1 MARTLGSLPVGDVV
15 KIRVKGTPTNFI
27 IVHQGRPSTIYDDSC
42 NGTWLLMEPVY
53 EAREWD
59 SGNKNSYADSSIHKY
74 LNSTFLNLFSVS
86 ARALINQVKLPFR
99 AGAGL
104 STEVTSGAKGLPA
117 KIFLLSAA
125 EVGFVYNNMPREEGT
140 RLTYFN
146 GCSSDIDTSCN
157 RRTPAGGGY
166 LVWWLRTPWC
176 VKFTSNDS
184 VTFVRR
190 DGTLSIYSPE
200 FHYCSVRPAFV
211 MPQSVMVNDG
221 NVVMTG
227 DAPTIPTSINLP
239 STIKGGASCSI
250 SWSAASDPDGNLEG
264 YIVER
269 SYNGGSSWSQ
279 IYQGSATSTSTTIPH
294 GTSTVMFRVCAYDTD
309 GEKSGWRTSSNKTVL
324 NNRAPNAPPS
334 INVPVSPQGGA
345 SVSVT
350 WSAASDPDDNLE
362 GYRLERQW
370 DGRGS
375 WTQIYQGSNLSCSET
390 IPKGMYQSVTY
401 RVRAYDAFGETSGY
415 TTSPVRTI
423 DNNLA
428 PVIQCDLSG
437 NLGDKSEGFVI
448 PYTVTDA
455 ENHAVTVTERVGN
468 LVKRTYS
475 VTLGQ
480 SNSFQITGDYF
491 QKILNG
497 EQAAEII
504 ATDTEGKSST
514 LSLTFTKKVHRASI
528 MLSEPLT
535 VENPITVCVIK
546 VVGNIPE
553 DAEFKVEVANNLGD
567 ESPAWEDAT
576 DAAKRGINHVFKNKT
591 QVNGWKFGFRVT
603 AERGASDA
611 AGYIT
616 SIQGGFQ

>member
-1 MARTLGSLPVGDVV
+1 MGYASFIAGNMRIRINYPDQMHGQSGEIKFTLRPESTRPDDTPHVGGNLTVQQC
-15 KIRVKGTPTNFI
+15 KTNGELI
-27 IVHQGRPSTIYDDSC
+27 TV
-42 NGTWLLMEPVY
+42 
-53 EAREWD
+53 
-59 SGNKNSYADSSIHKY
+59 
-74 LNSTFLNLFSVS
+74 LNS
-86 ARALINQVKLPFR
+86 
-99 AGAGL
+99 
-104 STEVTSGAKGLPA
+104 
-117 KIFLLSAA
+117 
-125 EVGFVYNNMPREEGT
+125 VYI
-140 RLTYFN
+140 
-146 GCSSDIDTSCN
+146 SSDRPYYWDYRYTSDTLHGFLHQTEHGKCFRFRFSAVNTTSSGSASKDIDILIISAQ
-157 RRTPAGGGY
+157 P
-166 LVWWLRTPWC
+166 
-176 VKFTSNDS
+176 
-184 VTFVRR
+184 
-190 DGTLSIYSPE
+190 
-200 FHYCSVRPAFV
+200 
-211 MPQSVMVNDG
+211 
-221 NVVMTG
+221 
-227 DAPTIPTSINLP
+227 PTAPTSINLP
-239 STIKGGASCSI
+239 STIKGGALCSV

-279 IYQGSATSTSTTIPH
+279 IYQGSTTSTSTTIPH

-324 NNRAPNAPPS
+324 NNRAPSSPPS

-350 WSAASDPDDNLE
+350 WSAASDPDGNLE

-370 DGRGS
+370 DGAGAFD
-375 WTQIYQGSNLSCSET
+375 QIYQGPGLSYTDT
-390 IPKGMYQSVTY
+390 IPKGAHTSVTY

-437 NLGDKSEGFVI
+437 NLGDKSEGFVV

-480 SNSFQITGDYF
+480 SNSFQVTGDYF

-603 AERGASDA
+603 AERGASDT

>member
-1 MARTLGSLPVGDVV
+1 MGYASFIAGNMRIRINYPDQMHGQSGEIKFTLRPESTRPDDTPHVGGNLTVQQC
-15 KIRVKGTPTNFI
+15 KTNGELI
-27 IVHQGRPSTIYDDSC
+27 TV
-42 NGTWLLMEPVY
+42 
-53 EAREWD
+53 
-59 SGNKNSYADSSIHKY
+59 
-74 LNSTFLNLFSVS
+74 LNS
-86 ARALINQVKLPFR
+86 
-99 AGAGL
+99 
-104 STEVTSGAKGLPA
+104 
-117 KIFLLSAA
+117 
-125 EVGFVYNNMPREEGT
+125 VYI
-140 RLTYFN
+140 
-146 GCSSDIDTSCN
+146 SSDRPYYWDYRYTSDTLHGFLHQTEHGKCFRFRFSAVNTTSSGSASRDIDILIISAQ
-157 RRTPAGGGY
+157 P
-166 LVWWLRTPWC
+166 
-176 VKFTSNDS
+176 
-184 VTFVRR
+184 
-190 DGTLSIYSPE
+190 
-200 FHYCSVRPAFV
+200 
-211 MPQSVMVNDG
+211 
-221 NVVMTG
+221 
-227 DAPTIPTSINLP
+227 PTAPTSINLP
-239 STIKGGASCSI
+239 STIKGGSSCSV
-250 SWSAASDPDGNLEG
+250 SWSAATDPDGNLEG

-309 GEKSGWRTSSNKTVL
+309 GEKSGWCTSSNKTVL

-345 SVSVT
+345 SISVT
-350 WSAASDPDDNLE
+350 WSAASDPDGNLE

-370 DGRGS
+370 DGAGAFD
-375 WTQIYQGSNLSCSET
+375 QIYQGSGLSYTDT
-390 IPKGMYQSVTY
+390 IPKGAHTSVTY

-437 NLGDKSEGFVI
+437 NLGDKSEGFVV

-475 VTLGQ
+475 ATLGQ

-603 AERGASDA
+603 AERGASDT

>member
-1 MARTLGSLPVGDVV
+1 MNGSLTVSPNSFRGSSN
-15 KIRVKGTPTNFI
+15 PTKVTVTF
-27 IVHQGRPSTIYDDSC
+27 
-42 NGTWLLMEPVY
+42 TWSDLYL
-53 EAREWD
+53 
-59 SGNKNSYADSSIHKY
+59 GGDSSP
-74 LNSTFLNLFSVS
+74 NSCDYRVLRTSGEVIIPYRSFSVNGIRES
-86 ARALINQVKLPFR
+86 GTAKQVIEIPGNIYGDL
-99 AGAGL
+99 
-104 STEVTSGAKGLPA
+104 E
-117 KIFLLSAA
+117 I
-125 EVGFVYNNMPREEGT
+125 EVGFYYYYGIVP
-140 RLTYFN
+140 
-146 GCSSDIDTSCN
+146 
-157 RRTPAGGGY
+157 GY
-166 LVWWLRTPWC
+166 DKGKVSTTIKSLANIPP
-176 VKFTSNDS
+176 N
-184 VTFVRR
+184 
-190 DGTLSIYSPE
+190 
-200 FHYCSVRPAFV
+200 
-211 MPQSVMVNDG
+211 
-221 NVVMTG
+221 
-227 DAPTIPTSINLP
+227 IPTSINLP
-239 STIKGGASCSI
+239 STIKGGSSCSI
-250 SWSAASDPDGNLEG
+250 SWSAATDPDGNLEG

-294 GTSTVMFRVCAYDTD
+294 GTGTVMFRVCAYDTD

-324 NNRAPNAPPS
+324 NNRAPSAPPS
-334 INVPVSPQGGA
+334 INVPVTPCGGETITI
-345 SVSVT
+345 T
-350 WSAASDPDDNLE
+350 WSAASDPDGNLE

-370 DGRGS
+370 DGKGGFD
-375 WTQIYQGSNLSCSET
+375 QIYQGAGLSYTDT
-390 IPKGMYQSVTY
+390 IPKGEHTSVTY
-401 RVRAYDAFGETSGY
+401 RVRAYDSFGETSGY
-415 TTSPVRTI
+415 TTSPVRTV

-437 NLGDKSEGFVI
+437 NLGDKSEGFVV

-535 VENPITVCVIK
+535 VDKPITVCVIK

-553 DAEFKVEVANNLGD
+553 DAEFKVEVANNVGD
-567 ESPAWEDAT
+567 DLPAWEDAT

-591 QVNGWKFGFRVT
+591 QTAGWKFGFRVT
-603 AERGASDA
+603 AARGASDT

>member
-1 MARTLGSLPVGDVV
+1 MAKTLGSLPVGSVV
-15 KIRVKGTPTNFI
+15 KLKYNNQPTEFI
-27 IVHQGRPSTIYDDSC
+27 VIYQGLPSGYAWIC
-42 NGTWLLMEPVY
+42 RGTWLLSKNSLGSVQWHRENVTQELTDASIHYYQNPKVY
-53 EAREWD
+53 ENIEFSLRNYIKRVTLPYITQSNET
-59 SGNKNSYADSSIHKY
+59 
-74 LNSTFLNLFSVS
+74 STFSTHIFQLSRKETEFPCFASNPKLLNCEGDEGNS
-86 ARALINQVKLPFR
+86 A
-99 AGAGL
+99 
-104 STEVTSGAKGLPA
+104 
-117 KIFLLSAA
+117 
-125 EVGFVYNNMPREEGT
+125 
-140 RLTYFN
+140 
-146 GCSSDIDTSCN
+146 
-157 RRTPAGGGY
+157 
-166 LVWWLRTPWC
+166 WWLRDLSETRSTYAKVVWPN
-176 VKFTSNDS
+176 KPTIYAESMFTSDNYLRAAMVVDS
-184 VTFVRR
+184 ALFVS
-190 DGTLSIYSPE
+190 DNNNITTNQPPS
-200 FHYCSVRPAFV
+200 
-211 MPQSVMVNDG
+211 
-221 NVVMTG
+221 
-227 DAPTIPTSINLP
+227 IPTTINLP
-239 STIKGGASCSI
+239 STIKGGASCSV
-250 SWSAASDPDGNLEG
+250 SWSAATDPDGNLEG

-345 SVSVT
+345 SISVT
-350 WSAASDPDDNLE
+350 WSSSSDPDGNLE

-370 DGRGS
+370 DGAGAFD
-375 WTQIYQGSNLSCSET
+375 QIYQGSGLSYTDT
-390 IPKGMYQSVTY
+390 IPKGAHTSVTY

-437 NLGDKSEGFVI
+437 NLGDKSEGFVV

-504 ATDTEGKSST
+504 ATDTEGKSGT

-603 AERGASDA
+603 AERGASDT
-611 AGYIT
+611 AGYMT

>member
-1 MARTLGSLPVGDVV
+1 MANFTEKVV
-15 KIRVKGTPTNFI
+15 NTYR
-27 IVHQGRPSTIYDDSC
+27 
-42 NGTWLLMEPVY
+42 
-53 EAREWD
+53 
-59 SGNKNSYADSSIHKY
+59 SGQ
-74 LNSTFLNLFSVS
+74 TF
-86 ARALINQVKLPFR
+86 
-99 AGAGL
+99 
-104 STEVTSGAKGLPA
+104 
-117 KIFLLSAA
+117 
-125 EVGFVYNNMPREEGT
+125 
-140 RLTYFN
+140 TYFN
-146 GCSSDIDTSCN
+146 ARGMHIEYGSSYQLTISGNSIVKIEINPQEFYERVQNGFDDFNLNIPDKK
-157 RRTPAGGGY
+157 Y
-166 LVWWLRTPWC
+166 FKFHLVQKDLNLWRSSSPYTEIQ
-176 VKFTSNDS
+176 
-184 VTFVRR
+184 FVRGMEIANDTYR
-190 DGTLSIYSPE
+190 YTVKVISGEVQEIQ
-200 FHYCSVRPAFV
+200 FV
-211 MPQSVMVNDG
+211 PNQPPN
-221 NVVMTG
+221 
-227 DAPTIPTSINLP
+227 IPTSINLP
-239 STIKGGASCSI
+239 STIKGGASCSV

-294 GTSTVMFRVCAYDTD
+294 GTSTVMFRVCAYDMD

-334 INVPVSPQGGA
+334 INVPMSPQGGA

-350 WSAASDPDDNLE
+350 WSASSDPDGNLE

-370 DGRGS
+370 DGAGS
-375 WTQIYQGSNLSCSET
+375 FDQIYQGSGLSYTDT
-390 IPKGMYQSVTY
+390 IPKGAHTSVTY

-423 DNNLA
+423 SNNTA
-428 PVIQCDLSG
+428 PAIQCDLSG

-455 ENHAVTVTERVGN
+455 ESHAVTVTERVGN

-480 SNSFQITGDYF
+480 SNSFQVTGDYF

-603 AERGASDA
+603 AERGASDT

>member
-1 MARTLGSLPVGDVV
+1 MANFTEKVIGEYAHGKDFLYFIARGIGFSYGKSYVFSGT
-15 KIRVKGTPTNFI
+15 KIRI
-27 IVHQGRPSTIYDDSC
+27 
-42 NGTWLLMEPVY
+42 EPQEY
-53 EAREWD
+53 
-59 SGNKNSYADSSIHKY
+59 YADYGKGNEGSEEIPIGKY
-74 LNSTFLNLFSVS
+74 
-86 ARALINQVKLPFR
+86 FR
-99 AGAGL
+99 LDGAHSL
-104 STEVTSGAKGLPA
+104 
-117 KIFLLSAA
+117 
-125 EVGFVYNNMPREEGT
+125 YNPTVFDKRVW
-140 RLTYFN
+140 
-146 GCSSDIDTSCN
+146 
-157 RRTPAGGGY
+157 RT
-166 LVWWLRTPWC
+166 
-176 VKFTSNDS
+176 TSNTKIEWVRGAEIPNQDS
-184 VTFVRR
+184 YNFTAKVVY
-190 DGTLSIYSPE
+190 GTIEAIELVPNN
-200 FHYCSVRPAFV
+200 P
-211 MPQSVMVNDG
+211 
-221 NVVMTG
+221 
-227 DAPTIPTSINLP
+227 PTTPTSINLP
-239 STIKGGASCSI
+239 STIKGGASCSV

-309 GEKSGWRTSSNKTVL
+309 GEKSGWCTSSNKTVL

-345 SVSVT
+345 SISVT
-350 WSAASDPDDNLE
+350 WSAASDPDGNLE

-370 DGRGS
+370 DGAGAFD
-375 WTQIYQGSNLSCSET
+375 QIYQGSGLSYTDT
-390 IPKGMYQSVTY
+390 IPKGEHTSVTY

-437 NLGDKSEGFVI
+437 NLGDKSEGFVV

-591 QVNGWKFGFRVT
+591 QTAGWKFGFRVT
-603 AERGASDA
+603 AARGASDT
-611 AGYIT
+611 AGYMT

>member
-1 MARTLGSLPVGDVV
+1 MARYKVQKIADNTAGAITNYPRFASSLYAICGNSYTVNLSGDIQITSPIKVELNRRDRYISLPPRCYFYVEVDGKVPN
-15 KIRVKGTPTNFI
+15 KKQIF
-27 IVHQGRPSTIYDDSC
+27 QQSASSGRLYWIDY
-42 NGTWLLMEPVY
+42 G
-53 EAREWD
+53 
-59 SGNKNSYADSSIHKY
+59 SG
-74 LNSTFLNLFSVS
+74 
-86 ARALINQVKLPFR
+86 
-99 AGAGL
+99 
-104 STEVTSGAKGLPA
+104 STEQGIGSDCPYAVFESVVIP
-117 KIFLLSAA
+117 
-125 EVGFVYNNMPREEGT
+125 NNPP
-140 RLTYFN
+140 
-146 GCSSDIDTSCN
+146 S
-157 RRTPAGGGY
+157 
-166 LVWWLRTPWC
+166 
-176 VKFTSNDS
+176 
-184 VTFVRR
+184 
-190 DGTLSIYSPE
+190 
-200 FHYCSVRPAFV
+200 
-211 MPQSVMVNDG
+211 
-221 NVVMTG
+221 
-227 DAPTIPTSINLP
+227 IPTSINLP
-239 STIKGGASCSI
+239 STIKGGASCSV
-250 SWSAASDPDGNLEG
+250 SWSAATDPDGNLEG

-334 INVPVSPQGGA
+334 INVPMSPQGGA

-350 WSAASDPDDNLE
+350 WSASSDPDGNLE

-370 DGRGS
+370 DGAGAFD
-375 WTQIYQGSNLSCSET
+375 QIYQGSGLSYTDT
-390 IPKGMYQSVTY
+390 IPKGAHTSVTY

-437 NLGDKSEGFVI
+437 NLGDKSEGFVV

-514 LSLTFTKKVHRASI
+514 RSLTFTKKVHRASI

-603 AERGASDA
+603 AERGASDT
-611 AGYIT
+611 AGYMT

>member
-1 MARTLGSLPVGDVV
+1 
-15 KIRVKGTPTNFI
+15 
-27 IVHQGRPSTIYDDSC
+27 
-42 NGTWLLMEPVY
+42 
-53 EAREWD
+53 
-59 SGNKNSYADSSIHKY
+59 
-74 LNSTFLNLFSVS
+74 
-86 ARALINQVKLPFR
+86 
-99 AGAGL
+99 
-104 STEVTSGAKGLPA
+104 
-117 KIFLLSAA
+117 
-125 EVGFVYNNMPREEGT
+125 
-140 RLTYFN
+140 
-146 GCSSDIDTSCN
+146 
-157 RRTPAGGGY
+157 
-166 LVWWLRTPWC
+166 
-176 VKFTSNDS
+176 
-184 VTFVRR
+184 
-190 DGTLSIYSPE
+190 
-200 FHYCSVRPAFV
+200 
-211 MPQSVMVNDG
+211 
-221 NVVMTG
+221 MTG

-239 STIKGGASCSI
+239 STIKGGASCSV
-250 SWSAASDPDGNLEG
+250 SWSASTDPDGNLEG

-324 NNRAPNAPPS
+324 NNRAPNAPSS

-350 WSAASDPDDNLE
+350 WSAASDPDGNLD

-370 DGRGS
+370 DGAGAFD
-375 WTQIYQGSNLSCSET
+375 QIYQGAGLSYTDT
-390 IPKGMYQSVTY
+390 IPKGAHTSVTY

-415 TTSPVRTI
+415 TMSPVRTI

-437 NLGDKSEGFVI
+437 NLGDKSEGFVVS
-448 PYTVTDA
+448 YTVTDA
-455 ENHAVTVTERVGN
+455 ENHTVTVTERVGN

-603 AERGASDA
+603 AERGASDT

>member
-1 MARTLGSLPVGDVV
+1 MADYRLKKIKEYQENQSLFVAPISSYSSVIVFSPSYRIDAEGNISLESPQRDGVYPANAGYERT
-15 KIRVKGTPTNFI
+15 KIPDGYYFYFEKQDYKRNPKEIF
-27 IVHQGRPSTIYDDSC
+27 QM
-42 NGTWLLMEPVY
+42 NGGHGYFV
-53 EAREWD
+53 D
-59 SGNKNSYADSSIHKY
+59 HGK
-74 LNSTFLNLFSVS
+74 SVS
-86 ARALINQVKLPFR
+86 LYY
-99 AGAGL
+99 GE
-104 STEVTSGAKGLPA
+104 SVTL
-117 KIFLLSAA
+117 FAA
-125 EVGFVYNNMPREEGT
+125 EKYNHPPN
-140 RLTYFN
+140 
-146 GCSSDIDTSCN
+146 
-157 RRTPAGGGY
+157 TP
-166 LVWWLRTPWC
+166 
-176 VKFTSNDS
+176 DS
-184 VTFVRR
+184 IT
-190 DGTLSIYSPE
+190 
-200 FHYCSVRPAFV
+200 
-211 MPQSVMVNDG
+211 
-221 NVVMTG
+221 
-227 DAPTIPTSINLP
+227 LP
-239 STIKGGASCSI
+239 STIKGGSSCSI
-250 SWSAASDPDGNLEG
+250 SWSAATDPDGNLEG

-294 GTSTVMFRVCAYDTD
+294 GTGTVMFRVCAYDTD

-324 NNRAPNAPPS
+324 NNRAPSAPPS
-334 INVPVSPQGGA
+334 INVPVTPCGGETITI
-345 SVSVT
+345 T
-350 WSAASDPDDNLE
+350 WSAASDPDGNLE
-362 GYRLERQW
+362 GYHLERQW
-370 DGRGS
+370 DGKGGFD
-375 WTQIYQGSNLSCSET
+375 QIYQGSGLSYTDT
-390 IPKGMYQSVTY
+390 IPKGEHTSVTY
-401 RVRAYDAFGETSGY
+401 RVRAYDSFGETSGY
-415 TTSPVRTI
+415 TTSPVRTV

-437 NLGDKSEGFVI
+437 NLGDKSEGFVV
-448 PYTVTDA
+448 PYTVTDT

-553 DAEFKVEVANNLGD
+553 DAEFKVEVANNVGD
-567 ESPAWEDAT
+567 DLPAWEDAT
-576 DAAKRGINHVFKNKT
+576 DAAKRGINYVFKNKT
-591 QVNGWKFGFRVT
+591 QTGGWKFGFRVT
-603 AERGASDA
+603 AERGASDT

>member
-1 MARTLGSLPVGDVV
+1 MGQTQLGVKPVGSIV
-15 KIRVKGTPTNFI
+15 KLREDGQWHEYL
-27 IVHQGRPSTIYDDSC
+27 IVHQGNPDPNIYDTSC
-42 NGTWLLMEPVY
+42 NGTWLLRRYCVDKRQWSANKVNDY
-53 EAREWD
+53 EKSTIQSWLNREMLQKFD
-59 SGNKNSYADSSIHKY
+59 ISVQKLIKQVRIPYRRVSGTVGIDFTGS
-74 LNSTFLNLFSVS
+74 
-86 ARALINQVKLPFR
+86 R
-99 AGAGL
+99 GL
-104 STEVTSGAKGLPA
+104 QCKC
-117 KIFLLSAA
+117 FLLGAS
-125 EVGFVYNNMPREEGT
+125 EVGWANIFGSEGGIALDYFKGFGT
-140 RLTYFN
+140 RDSRRCTTYN
-146 GCSSDIDTSCN
+146 GKSISQ
-157 RRTPAGGGY
+157 
-166 LVWWLRTPWC
+166 WLRTPHDGSTEY
-176 VKFTSNDS
+176 VVTIDRDEGGYFGRYANDTEVGVQPALILS
-184 VTFVRR
+184 QDILVNSDNTVT
-190 DGTLSIYSPE
+190 GNSSPV
-200 FHYCSVRPAFV
+200 SP
-211 MPQSVMVNDG
+211 S
-221 NVVMTG
+221 
-227 DAPTIPTSINLP
+227 SINLP
-239 STIKGGASCSI
+239 SAIKGGALCSV
-250 SWSAASDPDGNLEG
+250 SWSAATDPDGNLEG

-334 INVPVSPQGGA
+334 INVPMSPQGGA

-350 WSAASDPDDNLE
+350 WSASSDPDGNLE

-370 DGRGS
+370 DGAGAFD
-375 WTQIYQGSNLSCSET
+375 QIYQGSGLSYTDT
-390 IPKGMYQSVTY
+390 IPKGAHTSVTY

-437 NLGDKSEGFVI
+437 NLGDKSEGFVV

-603 AERGASDA
+603 AERGASDT
-611 AGYIT
+611 AGYMT